1 MAVSSNK
8 INLNDEEEVSEK
20 KPEKYKQS
28 LSSDQAYLTKII
40 SKKFEPNA
48 KVFVIVGG
56 YGDLKR
62 ALENRGWQENHDLNS
77 KIFNFK
83 WTLKKVDL
91 NFLELMPHQ
100 IVNHF
105 EKNTSITT
113 KVGLARNIRN
123 LIWFNNEDV
132 DNFYPRCY
140 DLNDLA
146 EFDDFIEDFKYT
158 GVNLLFK
165 KY

>member
-1 MAVSSNK
+1 M
-8 INLNDEEEVSEK
+8 
-20 KPEKYKQS
+20 
-28 LSSDQAYLTKII
+28 
-40 SKKFEPNA
+40 KKFDANT
-48 KVFVIVGG
+48 KVFSIIGG

-62 ALENRGWQENHDLNS
+62 ALENRGWQENFDPNS
-77 KIFNFK
+77 KIFNLK

-123 LIWFNNEDV
+123 LIWFDNEDV
-132 DNFYPRCY
+132 DDFYPVCY

-146 EFDDFIEDFKYT
+146 DFDDFIEDFKYS
-158 GVNLLFK
+158 GVIN
-165 KY
+165 Y